1 MLFDCEC
8 VPMTTSYAPRAHCL
22 LRNASYASRIGGGC
36 TPFQCGLE
44 VLYHASMSSD
54 LQQMEL
60 VDFQAQQ
67 LARPWRVPTRS
78 RQAVLDD
85 ACAWWFAWPHAC
97 KGRQCLQMTGV
108 SNALPRMTLSSSLSV
123 DGVYSRAE
131 FALSAVEDPLINKA
145 ARHFWDA
152 NNMCQARA
160 DALADVQAD
169 FDAGKLKSAQDVFQY
184 LEDESEPENE
194 LFEGIEAAVVSD
206 SDDENR

>member
-1 MLFDCEC
+1 
-8 VPMTTSYAPRAHCL
+8 
-22 LRNASYASRIGGGC
+22 
-36 TPFQCGLE
+36 
-44 VLYHASMSSD
+44 
-54 LQQMEL
+54 
-60 VDFQAQQ
+60 
-67 LARPWRVPTRS
+67 
-78 RQAVLDD
+78 
-85 ACAWWFAWPHAC
+85 
-97 KGRQCLQMTGV
+97 
-108 SNALPRMTLSSSLSV
+108 MTLSSSLSV

-131 FALSAVEDPLINKA
+131 FALSAVEDPLISNV